1 MYTNIEP
8 LSDFERNFQSDELSA
23 LGRVWL
29 EKKGDLEKSGEFKQ
43 FLKKL
48 QREWAIETG
57 IIERLYSW
65 DRGVTEVLIEQ
76 GVDSALIAHRGGL
89 DSSQAEKVSAIIH
102 DQIDII
108 EGLFGYVSG
117 EQKLSEHFIRNMQA
131 QFTKNQ
137 HFVDAVSP
145 DSSLVKIPI
154 LRGEYKKLPNNPR
167 RQDGSIHTYSP
178 PEFVKDEMERLVAWQ
193 KDYETDVSPE
203 VLAAWLHHRFTQI
216 HPFQD
221 GNGRVAR
228 ALGTLI
234 FLKAGLFPLVIRD
247 TDRTRY
253 ISALESSDEGD
264 LKPLVELFA
273 QRQRSAILAALG
285 LEQQVRQQG
294 FAEEIMS
301 SAVQILRTKF
311 EQRDIKISES
321 YKIAEQLCI
330 VATKRL
336 EELSAV
342 LNNYFSELCERR
354 TKNYTSNVK
363 SAENTSPI
371 RHYYYSQIIS
381 VANQMNYYAVMDPYR
396 SWTRL
401 VISTDQLFE
410 LVISFHSLGS
420 SKSGIL
426 VASAFTFERI
436 SSEEAKSEFVNIIS
450 ATPDVFQFNY
460 AESSES
466 IRKRFQDWLETATAI
481 AFSEW
486 KKRIES

>member
-1 MYTNIEP
+1 MYKNIEP
-8 LSDFERNFQSDELSA
+8 LTDNQRNLRSDELSA
-23 LGRVWL
+23 LGKVWL
-29 EKKGDLEKSGEFKQ
+29 ERKGELEKSGEFSQ

-76 GVDSALIAHRGGL
+76 GVDSALIAHKGGL
-89 DSSQAEKVSAIIH
+89 DTKQAEKVSAIIN

-117 EQKLSEHFIRNMQA
+117 EQELTEYFIRNMQA
-131 QFTKNQ
+131 QFTNNQ
-137 HFVDAVSP
+137 DFIEAISP

-178 PEFVKDEMERLVAWQ
+178 PEFVKDEMEHLLAWQ
-193 KDYETDVSPE
+193 KDYEINVSPE

-247 TDRTRY
+247 ADRTEY
-253 ISALESSDEGD
+253 INALECADEGN
-264 LKPLVELFA
+264 LSPLVKLFA

-294 FAEEIMS
+294 FAEEIIS
-301 SAVQILRTKF
+301 SAVQILKNKF
-311 EQRDIKISES
+311 EQRDK
-321 YKIAEQLCI
+321 KIAESYNIAEKLCTDATQL
-330 VATKRL
+330 L
-336 EELSAV
+336 EKLSKV
-342 LNNYFSELCERR
+342 LNDNFSTICEQRS
-354 TKNYTSNVK
+354 KNYTSNVK
-363 SAENTSPI
+363 HAENDSPI

-396 SWTRL
+396 SWARL
-401 VISTDQLFE
+401 VIATDQLFE

-420 SKSGIL
+420 SRSGIL
-426 VASAFTFERI
+426 VASAFTFERV
-436 SSEEAKSEFVNIIS
+436 SSEETKSEFVNINS

>member
-1 MYTNIEP
+1 MYKNIQP
-8 LSDFERNFQSDELSA
+8 LSDIERSLRSDELSA
-23 LGRVWL
+23 LGKVWL
-29 EKKGDLEKSGEFKQ
+29 ERKGDLEKSGEFKQ

-89 DSSQAEKVSAIIH
+89 DSNQAENISAIIH
-102 DQIDII
+102 DQLDII

-117 EQKLSEHFIRNMQA
+117 EQELTEYFIRNMQS
-131 QFTKNQ
+131 QFTNNQ
-137 HFVDAVSP
+137 HFVEAVSQ
-145 DSSLVKIPI
+145 DSSLVKIPV

-167 RQDGSIHTYSP
+167 RRDGSIHTYSP
-178 PEFVKDEMERLVAWQ
+178 PEFVKDEMEQLLAWQ
-193 KDYETDVSPE
+193 KEYDANVSPE

-234 FLKAGLFPLVIRD
+234 FLKAGLFPLLIRD
-247 TDRTRY
+247 TDRTEY
-253 ISALESSDEGD
+253 INALESADEGN
-264 LKPLVELFA
+264 LNSLVELFA
-273 QRQRSAILAALG
+273 QRQRSAILTALG

-294 FAEEIMS
+294 FAEEIIS
-301 SAVQILRTKF
+301 SAVQILKNKF
-311 EQRDIKISES
+311 EQRDM
-321 YKIAEQLCI
+321 KIAESYRVAENLCTD
-330 VATKRL
+330 ATARL
-336 EELSAV
+336 EELSKV
-342 LNNYFSELCERR
+342 LNSYFDALCERR
-354 TKNYTSNVK
+354 AKNYSSNVK
-363 SAENTSPI
+363 RAKNDSSV
-371 RHYYYSQIIS
+371 RHYYYSQIIT
-381 VANQMNYYAVMDPYR
+381 VANQMGYYAVMDPYR
-396 SWTRL
+396 SWARL
-401 VISTDQLFE
+401 VIATDQLFE

-436 SSEEAKSEFVNIIS
+436 SSEDTKSEFVNINS

-460 AESSES
+460 AEPSES
-466 IRKRFQDWLETATAI
+466 IQKRFQDWLETATAI